1 MAQIPFKLTTMG
13 NKIIILKDVPHD
25 DFTIYLVK
33 STSSFY
39 IHVKK
44 VKKKSKKNVHFTTE
58 IDVTRKYKLTIPIK
72 K

>member
-1 MAQIPFKLTTMG
+1 MAQIPFKLPTLG

-25 DFTIYLVK
+25 DFTIDLVK

-44 VKKKSKKNVHFTTE
+44 VKKTYILQPK
-58 IDVTRKYKLTIPIK
+58 
-72 K
+72 